1 MISIRLMKALGVLAC
16 LACAVT
22 LPPTSKAHA
31 QFGFLSGSANVET
44 IKIDELKALLAK
56 QKSQNDDAAS
66 SKDTANETNFILVDV
81 RSDEEVQVSVIPGAI
96 TKAQYEKD
104 REQYQGK
111 TVIAYC
117 TVGGRSAKYASDLAK
132 QGTPVKNFKGSIL
145 EWVNA
150 ELPLVTLDG
159 KPTNRVHLYSDRYTA
174 PKKYMQLP

>member
-1 MISIRLMKALGVLAC
+1 MKSSPLIQAVCIFVC
-16 LACAVT
+16 LSGIDT

-31 QFGFLSGSANVET
+31 QFGFLSNSSNVET

-56 QKSQNDDAAS
+56 QKSQNDEAAS
-66 SKDTANETNFILVDV
+66 SKNAANDTNFVLVDV

-104 REQYQGK
+104 REKYQGK

-117 TVGGRSAKYASDLAK
+117 TVGGRSARYASDLAK

-174 PKKYMQLP
+174 PKKYVQVP

>member
-1 MISIRLMKALGVLAC
+1 MNSIHLVKAIGVLAC
-16 LACAVT
+16 LACTAT
-22 LPPTSKAHA
+22 LLPTSKARA
-31 QFGFLSGSANVET
+31 QFGFLSGSSSVEA

-56 QKSQNDDAAS
+56 QKSQNDQSAS
-66 SKDTANETNFILVDV
+66 SKDTANETNFVLVDV

-104 REQYQGK
+104 REQYKGK

-117 TVGGRSAKYASDLAK
+117 TVGGRSGKYASELAK
-132 QGTPVKNFKGSIL
+132 QGIPVKNFKGSIL

-174 PKKYMQLP
+174 PKKYVQLP